1 MDWNN
6 FLDEDN
12 IFAQNDKYILKRQLA
27 EDKSSYFNLYKESS
41 ILAKRMKS
49 QEFQNFFE
57 VQWEQRECE
66 NAIYFSIFLKCTGEY
81 AGNIV
86 LRQLDS
92 ATPEL
97 GIDIVKK
104 HRRQGIAYDTLKLF
118 TELVTALCNIK
129 YFLIRIYSDN
139 EPSRKLFQKLGAIMI
154 GSEPSEYQIF
164 LNQMKKTLGEQEYEE
179 LKKKNPDMETIA
191 SKRYIVRYRL

>member
-6 FLDEDN
+6 FFDEDN
-12 IFAQNDKYILKRQLA
+12 IFAQNDKYILKRQIA

-81 AGNIV
+81 AI
-86 LRQLDS
+86 
-92 ATPEL
+92 P
-97 GIDIVKK
+97 
-104 HRRQGIAYDTLKLF
+104 
-118 TELVTALCNIK
+118 
-129 YFLIRIYSDN
+129 
-139 EPSRKLFQKLGAIMI
+139 
-154 GSEPSEYQIF
+154 
-164 LNQMKKTLGEQEYEE
+164 
-179 LKKKNPDMETIA
+179 
-191 SKRYIVRYRL
+191 